1 MGMYKIWASYKPKGD
16 ELTYV
21 GDHGELFYSENDP
34 RLRISDGVTPGG
46 IILSTGGGGGTVDLT
61 QITSNVSPATSAT
74 YDLGGT
80 NSAWRDLYLAA
91 NGTFYI
97 GTESIYVDQTT
108 GQLILPVGTQVRQTD
123 GSLNPAGV
131 DLADVDLYLED
142 LLNIDTS
149 NGVDGSLLQLQRNGN
164 NQQTWTATNVL
175 TTPDGDLFITGGTY

>member
-1 MGMYKIWASYKPKGD
+1 MGLYKIWASYKPGGVESTFVGQKGD
-16 ELTYV
+16 LW
-21 GDHGELFYSENDP
+21 YSFVDP

-46 IILSTGGGGGTVDLT
+46 IILSAGGGGAVNLT

-91 NGTFYI
+91 DGTFYI

-123 GSLNPAGV
+123 GSLKPAGV
-131 DLADVDLYLED
+131 DLVDVDLYLED

-149 NGVDGSLLQLQRNGN
+149 NGVDGSILQLQRNGN